1 MAAKGLAP
9 IRVPEVG
16 LNNVGSYQ
24 VSGRPFASGNIT
36 VAHAVKVD
44 FPMVTQYFE
53 VINHGPGS
61 IRVGFSQ
68 VGVSGSSY
76 FSVPSA
82 SAGSGA
88 GTSGVQRV
96 KVSQIWLYCGKAAA
110 GDGVASGVDVVAG
123 LTCIDRKKT
132 AGRLGPSW
140 SGSAGV
146 G

>member
-1 MAAKGLAP
+1 MAKGLAP

-24 VSGRPFASGNIT
+24 VSARPFASGNIA
-36 VAHAVKVD
+36 VAHAMKVD

-53 VINHGPGS
+53 VINHGPGT

-68 VGVSGSSY
+68 VGVSGSNY

-82 SAGSGA
+82 SAGAGA
-88 GTSGVQRV
+88 GTSGIQRM
-96 KVSQIWLYCGKAAA
+96 KVSQLWLYCGTAGA
-110 GDGVASGVDVVAG
+110 GDGAVSSVDVVAG

>member
-1 MAAKGLAP
+1 MAKGLAP

-24 VSGRPFASGNIT
+24 VSARPFASGNIA
-36 VAHAVKVD
+36 VAHAMKVD

-61 IRVGFSQ
+61 IRVGYSQ
-68 VGVSGSSY
+68 VGVSGSNY

-96 KVSQIWLYCGKAAA
+96 KVSQIWLYCGKVAA
-110 GDGVASGVDVVAG
+110 GDGAVSGVDVVAG
-123 LTCIDRKKT
+123 LTCIDRKRT